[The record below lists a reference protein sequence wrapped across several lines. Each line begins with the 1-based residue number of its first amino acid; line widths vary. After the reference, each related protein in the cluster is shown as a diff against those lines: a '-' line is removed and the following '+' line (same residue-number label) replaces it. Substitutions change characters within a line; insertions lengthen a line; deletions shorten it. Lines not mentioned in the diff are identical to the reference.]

1 MDHVVAVKHPLSKNV
16 STPICFDGYLDIW
29 IFDLLTGSSTLSCR
43 YLHSALLPTAL
54 GTACM

>member
-16 STPICFDGYLDIW
+16 STPICFDGYL

>member
-43 YLHSALLPTAL
+43 CVGTCILHYYQLH
-54 GTACM
+54 